1 MRLNANVGLAEGSD
15 LILMNAKWAV
25 GLKGA
30 ADSAGGVV
38 RKEEWEWG
46 EYRGRPSWPQVDMGA

>member
-1 MRLNANVGLAEGSD
+1 MRLDADVGVVEGSD

-30 ADSAGGVV
+30 AGGVI
-38 RKEEWEWG
+38 RKEEGEWG
-46 EYRGRPSWPQVDMGA
+46 EYRGRPSWHEVDMGA

>member
-1 MRLNANVGLAEGSD
+1 MRLDADVGLAEGSD

-30 ADSAGGVV
+30 AGGVI
-38 RKEEWEWG
+38 RKEEGEGG
-46 EYRGRPSWPQVDMGA
+46 EYIGRPSWPQVDMGA

>member
-1 MRLNANVGLAEGSD
+1 MRLDADVGLAEGSD

-25 GLKGA
+25 VRRRSYKE
-30 ADSAGGVV
+30 GGG
-38 RKEEWEWG
+38 EGG

>member
-1 MRLNANVGLAEGSD
+1 MRLDADIGLAEGSD

-30 ADSAGGVV
+30 AGGVI
-38 RKEEWEWG
+38 RKEEGEGG
-46 EYRGRPSWPQVDMGA
+46 EYRGRPSWHQVDMGA

>member
-1 MRLNANVGLAEGSD
+1 MRLDADVGLAEESD

-30 ADSAGGVV
+30 AGGVI
-38 RKEEWEWG
+38 RKEEWEWA
-46 EYRGRPSWPQVDMGA
+46 EYRGRPSWHQVDMGA

>member
-1 MRLNANVGLAEGSD
+1 MRLDADVGLAEGSD

-30 ADSAGGVV
+30 AGGVI
-38 RKEEWEWG
+38 RKEEG
-46 EYRGRPSWPQVDMGA
+46 EGVSIEAGHLGMR

>member
-1 MRLNANVGLAEGSD
+1 MRLDADVGEVEGSD

-30 ADSAGGVV
+30 AGRVV
-38 RKEEWEWG
+38 RKEEGEWG
-46 EYRGRPSWPQVDMGA
+46 EYIGRPSWHQVDMGA

>member
-1 MRLNANVGLAEGSD
+1 MRLDADVGLAEGSD

-30 ADSAGGVV
+30 AGGVI
-38 RKEEWEWG
+38 RKEEWEWA
-46 EYRGRPSWPQVDMGA
+46 EYRGRPSWHQVDMGA

>member
-1 MRLNANVGLAEGSD
+1 MRLDADVGLAEGSD

-30 ADSAGGVV
+30 AGGVI
-38 RKEEWEWG
+38 RKEEGEWG
-46 EYRGRPSWPQVDMGA
+46 EYRGRPSWHEVDMGA

>member
-1 MRLNANVGLAEGSD
+1 MRLDADVGLAEGSD

-30 ADSAGGVV
+30 AVGVI
-38 RKEEWEWG
+38 RKEEGEGG
-46 EYRGRPSWPQVDMGA
+46 EYIGRPTWHQVDMGA

>member
-1 MRLNANVGLAEGSD
+1 MRLDADVGLAEGSD

-30 ADSAGGVV
+30 AGRVV
-38 RKEEWEWG
+38 RKEEGEWG
-46 EYRGRPSWPQVDMGA
+46 EYRGRPTWHQVDMGA

>member
-1 MRLNANVGLAEGSD
+1 MRLDADVGLAEGSD

-30 ADSAGGVV
+30 AVGVI
-38 RKEEWEWG
+38 RKEEG
-46 EYRGRPSWPQVDMGA
+46 GGGG

>member
-1 MRLNANVGLAEGSD
+1 MRLDADVGLAEGSD

-30 ADSAGGVV
+30 AGGVI
-38 RKEEWEWG
+38 RKEEG
-46 EYRGRPSWPQVDMGA
+46 EYRGRPSWHEVDMGA